1 MKNTTEN
8 GYKEKKQVNV
18 YGNQLMVIFM
28 KELLKMEFSRD
39 MENISII
46 LQKITT
52 LVDGIRINGM
62 EKEKSMILMEKN
74 QQMLYLQKTDFF
86 LEYENN

>member
-1 MKNTTEN
+1 
-8 GYKEKKQVNV
+8 
-18 YGNQLMVIFM
+18 M

-39 MENISII
+39 MENTSIV

-74 QQMLYLQKTDFF
+74 
-86 LEYENN
+86 